1 MANEIRVTA
10 GLSVT
15 NGNLSYNKS
24 YSVAADQATARGPNP
39 GTIDVTTTEAS
50 VGFGSVS
57 APRWALFRNLGTN
70 PVNIG
75 AGTALV
81 AFMQLKAGEPAVV
94 PLVPSVTVRVQA
106 TTGTTRLQIE
116 ALET

>member
-1 MANEIRVTA
+1 MANEIRFTA
-10 GLSVT
+10 GLTCT
-15 NGNLSYNKS
+15 NGNFSFS
-24 YSVAADQATARGPNP
+24 RTWSASADQATAGGANP
-39 GTIDVTTTEAS
+39 GTISVSTTEAT
-50 VGFGSVS
+50 VNFGSVS
-57 APRWALFRNLGTN
+57 APRWAIFRNIGTN

-81 AFMQLKAGEPAVV
+81 SFMQLKASEAAVV

-106 TTGTTRLQIE
+106 TTGTTKLVIE

>member
-1 MANEIRVTA
+1 MANEIRITA

-15 NGNLSYNKS
+15 NGNLSFNKS
-24 YSVAADQATARGPNP
+24 YSVAADQTTARGPNP

-94 PLVPSVTVRVQA
+94 PLVPSVTVRVVT

>member
-1 MANEIRVTA
+1 MANEIRITA
-10 GLSVT
+10 GLSCT
-15 NGNLSYNKS
+15 NGKLTFNKS
-24 YSVAADQATARGPNP
+24 YSVAADQTTARGPNP
-39 GTIDVTTTEAS
+39 GTIDVTTTEAT
-50 VGFGSVS
+50 VNFGSVS
-57 APRWALFRNLGTN
+57 APRWALFRNLDTN

-81 AFMQLKAGEPAVV
+81 SFMQLKAGEPALV

>member
-1 MANEIRVTA
+1 MANEIRITA
-10 GLSVT
+10 GLTCT
-15 NGNLSYNKS
+15 NGNLTFNKS
-24 YSVAADQATARGPNP
+24 LSVTADQTTAKGPNP
-39 GTIDVTTTEAS
+39 GTIDVTTTEAT
-50 VGFGSVS
+50 VNFGSVS
-57 APRWALFRNLGTN
+57 APRWALFSNLGTN

-81 AFMQLKAGEPAVV
+81 SFMQLKGGEPALV

>member
-10 GLSVT
+10 GLSCT
-15 NGNLSYNKS
+15 NGNLSYSKS

-39 GTIDVTTTEAS
+39 GTVDVSTTEAT
-50 VGFGSVS
+50 VGFGSVT
-57 APRWALFRNLGTN
+57 APRWALFRNIGTN

-75 AGTALV
+75 AGTAIV
-81 AFMQLKAGEPAVV
+81 SFAQLKAGEPMVV
-94 PLVPSVTVRVQA
+94 PLVPSVTVRVQT
-106 TTGTTRLQIE
+106 TTGTSRLQIE

>member
-10 GLSVT
+10 GLSLT
-15 NGNLSYNKS
+15 NGNLSFAKT
-24 YSVAADQATARGPNP
+24 YSVAADQSTARGPNP
-39 GTIDVTTTEAS
+39 GTITVTTTEAT
-50 VGFGSVS
+50 VNFGSLS
-57 APRWALFRNLGTN
+57 APRWALFRNVGTN

-81 AFMQLKAGEPAVV
+81 SFAQLKAGEPMVV

-106 TTGTTRLQIE
+106 TTGTTSLHIE